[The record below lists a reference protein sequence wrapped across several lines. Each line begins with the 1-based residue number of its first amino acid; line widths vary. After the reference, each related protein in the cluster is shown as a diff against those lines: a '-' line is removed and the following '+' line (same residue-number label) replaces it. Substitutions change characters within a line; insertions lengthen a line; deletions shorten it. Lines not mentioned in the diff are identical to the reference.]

1 MADELRR
8 ENRFESSRIA
18 LAALLGLESDLQ
30 VVAEVGRGDEVLD
43 VVARTNPD
51 VALLDVEMPG
61 ADGIAVAAE
70 LHAKHPAVR
79 ILVVTTFGRPGYLRR
94 AIDAGAGG
102 FMVKDTSGPC
112 VGDAVR
118 RVHLGPRVVDPA
130 RARRDGAQPSVRR
143 RRQDLDQYARRSGT
157 GRGAD
162 GLAVAG
168 GSRNVCLRG
177 IELLIR
183 TGKRAGRARR
193 RGAGPARVPAVPGER
208 CPVEPGRIPG
218 LWFTAT
224 SRLSRN
230 APCPEC

>member
-18 LAALLGLESDLQ
+18 LAAPLGLESDLQ

-94 AIDAGAGG
+94 AIDAGRAGSWSRTLPAVRWPMPSGG
-102 FMVKDTSGPC
+102 FTWVRGWWTRRVPEGTVRNHLSAAIGKTSTSTRAE
-112 VGDAVR
+112 AVR
-118 RVHLGPRVVDPA
+118 A
-130 RARRDGAQPSVRR
+130 A
-143 RRQDLDQYARRSGT
+143 
-157 GRGAD
+157 
-162 GLAVAG
+162 
-168 GSRNVCLRG
+168 
-177 IELLIR
+177 
-183 TGKRAGRARR
+183 
-193 RGAGPARVPAVPGER
+193 ER
-208 CPVEPGRIPG
+208 MG
-218 LWFTAT
+218 WQ
-224 SRLSRN
+224 
-230 APCPEC
+230 